1 MTAPTDAPAGGTFDT
16 GQPQPANHSRPPR
29 RQVLAVGFAVAVTY
43 VAVAVVVWWRVWTGH
58 PTSEL
63 SCGCGDPALFVWSFG
78 WVAHALAHGHNPFLS
93 TAIFHPD
100 GMNLLAN
107 TSAMLEAVLLA
118 PVTWLFGPV
127 AALNTANT
135 LAPAVSAAA
144 TYWAVRRSLRL
155 GRVGALVAGLVVEL
169 SPAVV
174 GSSSVSHLQ
183 ISVLAFVPVIGV
195 CLHELLVRQ
204 EGSSWRWGLLLA
216 VAAVGQFFVGTEL
229 LVIVAL
235 LAAGIVAV
243 WAAHLLVGAVLG
255 SPTAGRR
262 ARFALPGLV
271 VGAAGAGLLLAGPA
285 WYALAGPRSFSGP
298 PWEDRGS
305 GVALSW
311 VVSNG
316 GTAHGLDPL
325 IHLAGYLGPVGAPVN
340 YLGLAAV
347 IAAVVAVLLLWRVPA
362 VWALA
367 GLAVASEWLALGA
380 MWQPAGSSRPWWMPF
395 LPWDVVRHLPVV
407 GGVLAQN
414 FAVVTILVVGA
425 LIGLLVDRIWHIG
438 RGRVR
443 AVGAALAVAVSAAV
457 IGPLATSWALPL
469 TVQSVEVP
477 AWFVHEAPKLPP
489 GSVVLTYP
497 YVGPPGDSAA
507 MVWQAVDR
515 MHFAIAG
522 GCCLVP
528 GPNRTVDH
536 GGTPG
541 SATLTLGRLSSGL
554 DGPLPALDD
563 AAALASVRAALASWQ
578 VTTVVV
584 VDRGRDPAYAVS
596 WFTRLLGRPPLAQDG
611 AQVWQI

>member
-298 PWEDRGS
+298 PWEDQGS

-477 AWFVHEAPKLPP
+477 AWFVHEAPKLPT